1 MTEYFLIFIFSI
13 NLYFPQRDQERP
25 LESRVTLKSALNFIF
40 LGNPGTGKT
49 TVARLFGKI
58 LSDLKIREDVFKET
72 SGQKLLEE
80 GSSKFTVLL
89 QSVTPGI
96 LFIDEVYQLDPK
108 GNSDGRAITNSIME
122 ATEND
127 RDKLTVIVA
136 GTSHIGKNIRRQTF
150 FNLFLA

>member
-1 MTEYFLIFIFSI
+1 M
-13 NLYFPQRDQERP
+13 
-25 LESRVTLKSALNFIF
+25 
-40 LGNPGTGKT
+40 
-49 TVARLFGKI
+49 
-58 LSDLKIREDVFKET
+58 
-72 SGQKLLEE
+72 LEE